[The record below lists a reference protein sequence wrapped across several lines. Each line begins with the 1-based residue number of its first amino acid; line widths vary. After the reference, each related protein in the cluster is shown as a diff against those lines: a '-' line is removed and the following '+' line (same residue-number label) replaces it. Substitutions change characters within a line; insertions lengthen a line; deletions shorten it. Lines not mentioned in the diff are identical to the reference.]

1 MARSVVGLDIG
12 HGVLRAAEVAN
23 PAKPRPTLLR
33 YHEMSV
39 PIEAVNRGEVT
50 DPALVA
56 QALKVMWSRAKFG
69 TKDVVLGMGNQRVL
83 SRDYSVR
90 AQPLDRIRESLPF
103 QVQDLLPVP
112 VADAL
117 LDFYPISREMTDQG
131 PMINGLLV
139 AAIKEAVL
147 GNVEAVEAAG
157 LHVAE
162 VDLIPFALTR
172 LLLGSS
178 SATGVTALVDI
189 GASTTYVVLAAAGFR
204 TSCACCPREP
214 ARSAT
219 RSWPSTASPS
229 MTPSGSSGSSGSH
242 RRRHAGAAPGDR
254 HHPRR
259 DERAAGQRAQ
269 HHQLLRQQP
278 PGPPRHAAHA
288 ERRRRGHAGDPRGL
302 RRLTRLPV
310 AEADPF
316 GRVAVADPSLRRS
329 SDRPQQGTVAIG
341 LAVGVSHEPRI
352 LSKPI
357 GGSKKD
363 ASGGPEKPVAAEPAG
378 PIRGGAHGRAGRRST
393 PRRPHASRDPPEAV
407 SSCARAARCDSRL
420 FPVFLLVVVACG
432 GTWAWSAI
440 AFPDRALPSA
450 QAQQQ
455 AARCAAGQVRQ
466 GDDHSERRSPSSR
479 PVSRRGDSTEIDW
492 FRTT

>member
-90 AQPLDRIRESLPF
+90 AQPLDRIREQLPF

-117 LDFYPISREMTDQG
+117 LDFYPISREVTDQG

-139 AAIKEAVL
+139 AAIKDAVL

-172 LLLGSS
+172 LLLGSAS
-178 SATGVTALVDI
+178 STGVTALVDI
-189 GASTTYVVLAAAGFR
+189 GASTTNVVMAVGGVPHFVRVL
-204 TSCACCPREP
+204 
-214 ARSAT
+214 
-219 RSWPSTASPS
+219 
-229 MTPSGSSGSSGSH
+229 PSGSDAIVAKHGIAFDDAERIKRQFGV
-242 RRRHAGAAPGDR
+242 APQVVT
-254 HHPRR
+254 P
-259 DERAAGQRAQ
+259 EQR
-269 HHQLLRQQP
+269 P
-278 PGPPRHAAHA
+278 VIDTIHAATGELLGSVRNTISYFVNSRPHLPVTQLMLSGGGADMPGIREAFA
-288 ERRRRGHAGDPRGL
+288 E
-302 RRLTRLPV
+302 LTRLPV

-316 GRVAVADPSLRRS
+316 LHVTVAKSMAVEGLRTARS
-329 SDRPQQGTVAIG
+329 KAPVAIG
-341 LAVGVSHEPRI
+341 LAVGS
-352 LSKPI
+352 L
-357 GGSKKD
+357 
-363 ASGGPEKPVAAEPAG
+363 A
-378 PIRGGAHGRAGRRST
+378 
-393 PRRPHASRDPPEAV
+393 
-407 SSCARAARCDSRL
+407 
-420 FPVFLLVVVACG
+420 
-432 GTWAWSAI
+432 
-440 AFPDRALPSA
+440 
-450 QAQQQ
+450 
-455 AARCAAGQVRQ
+455 
-466 GDDHSERRSPSSR
+466 
-479 PVSRRGDSTEIDW
+479 
-492 FRTT
+492 

>member
-90 AQPLDRIRESLPF
+90 AQPLDRIREQLPF

-178 SATGVTALVDI
+178 STTGVTALVDI
-189 GASTTYVVLAAAGFR
+189 GASTTNVVMAVGGIPHFVRVL
-204 TSCACCPREP
+204 
-214 ARSAT
+214 
-219 RSWPSTASPS
+219 
-229 MTPSGSSGSSGSH
+229 PSGSREISDAIVAKHGI
-242 RRRHAGAAPGDR
+242 AFD
-254 HHPRR
+254 
-259 DERAAGQRAQ
+259 D
-269 HHQLLRQQP
+269 
-278 PGPPRHAAHA
+278 A
-288 ERRRRGHAGDPRGL
+288 ERIKRQFGVAPQVVTPEQRPVIDTIHGATGELLGSVRNTISYFMNSRPNLPVTQLVLSGGGADMPGIREAFAD
-302 RRLTRLPV
+302 LTRLPV

-316 GRVAVADPSLRRS
+316 AHVSVAKSIAADGLRIARS
-329 SDRPQQGTVAIG
+329 KAPVAIG
-341 LAVGVSHEPRI
+341 LAVGS
-352 LSKPI
+352 
-357 GGSKKD
+357 
-363 ASGGPEKPVAAEPAG
+363 VA
-378 PIRGGAHGRAGRRST
+378 
-393 PRRPHASRDPPEAV
+393 
-407 SSCARAARCDSRL
+407 
-420 FPVFLLVVVACG
+420 
-432 GTWAWSAI
+432 
-440 AFPDRALPSA
+440 
-450 QAQQQ
+450 
-455 AARCAAGQVRQ
+455 
-466 GDDHSERRSPSSR
+466 
-479 PVSRRGDSTEIDW
+479 
-492 FRTT
+492 